1 MIHKWTWWAFKTT
14 VKQNYLNDRCYMI
27 YKANISQQIVE
38 ILHHAASVET

>member
-1 MIHKWTWWAFKTT
+1 MYTWTWWVFKTT
-14 VKQNYLNDRCYMI
+14 VKQNSLNDTYYMT